1 VASVDDVGS
10 YLSVAEARDV
20 TEPIRGINR
29 LLELQQLDLSIDR
42 LRTRLEALDVGDEVR
57 EARSRLGQA
66 EARLGE
72 LRLALDAVAGE
83 QRRLE
88 GDVDSLERRIA
99 AERTRLY
106 DGSVANPKEL
116 QSIEA
121 EVEGLAAR
129 KARVEDLVLEQMERR
144 EGLEARLGPLEVESE
159 EARKQLEAVEEGSAR
174 ELVEVEKALGEATA
188 RREGWVGEFDP
199 DLLELYEDLRR
210 QKKGVAAVALEDGIC
225 RGCQQKLS
233 PMYLDGLKRDE
244 GIRRCEY
251 CRRILVYA

>member
-1 VASVDDVGS
+1 
-10 YLSVAEARDV
+10 
-20 TEPIRGINR
+20 
-29 LLELQQLDLSIDR
+29 
-42 LRTRLEALDVGDEVR
+42 
-57 EARSRLGQA
+57 
-66 EARLGE
+66 
-72 LRLALDAVAGE
+72 VAGE

-121 EVEGLAAR
+121 EVEGLASR

-188 RREGWVGEFDP
+188 RREGLVGEFDP